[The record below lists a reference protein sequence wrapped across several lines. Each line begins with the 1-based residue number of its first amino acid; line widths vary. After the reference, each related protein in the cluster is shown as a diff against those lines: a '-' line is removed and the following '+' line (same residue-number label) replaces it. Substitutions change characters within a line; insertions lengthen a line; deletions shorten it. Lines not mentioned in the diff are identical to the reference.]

1 MDYVGERPGM
11 GCEALNRPIQRHM
24 LDNGQAPH
32 RTSLFA
38 RGTLPLPDGRGFHAR
53 PHRPSGSGHQP
64 VVETMN
70 EKTFLIASPF

>member
-32 RTSLFA
+32 RTSPSSAEAIAL
-38 RGTLPLPDGRGFHAR
+38 RGGQPGIKPEEDRQFHLPA
-53 PHRPSGSGHQP
+53 SAGH
-64 VVETMN
+64 E
-70 EKTFLIASPF
+70 